1 VRRLEA
7 GSKSVLLGLGLVH
20 LEVVLVLVLVLVLP
34 IRSAPRLSTIAF
46 RGGLLGVRLALGCCQ
61 MMVCHAFVWIFLSHS
76 SMGRSGAPE
85 GCG

>member
-1 VRRLEA
+1 
-7 GSKSVLLGLGLVH
+7 
-20 LEVVLVLVLVLVLP
+20 LVLVLP